1 MIKEGKALSAI
12 SFITI
17 ILLLFTA
24 IFLYVTKESE
34 RDKRIG
40 LQKQVEELTIKGQS
54 FEAKLK
60 ETEIANAQ
68 MAASVKFQEEKI
80 NMLAKGLEDE
90 KAVNSKNAAKIQ
102 EKEFEIQALKAKIE
116 EIKTDKRGIAKDLE
130 KLYEHH
136 LNMEFQLENLVKT
149 KEELEKKA
157 REISEKEGV
166 SLGTVVIKQSRD

>member
-1 MIKEGKALSAI
+1 MIKEGKVLSAI

-17 ILLLFTA
+17 ILLLFST

-34 RDKRIG
+34 KEKRIG
-40 LQKQVEELTIKGQS
+40 LQKQIEELTIKGQG

-60 ETEIANAQ
+60 EAEIAGAQ
-68 MAASVKFQEEKI
+68 MAASIKFQEEKI
-80 NMLAKGLEDE
+80 NMLTKDLEDE
-90 KAVNSKNAAKIQ
+90 KAAGAKSTARMQ
-102 EKEFEIQALKAKIE
+102 EKEFEIQNLKAKIE

-136 LNMEFQLENLVKT
+136 LNLEFQMENLVKT

-157 REISEKEGV
+157 KELVDKEGV

>member
-12 SFITI
+12 SFITV
-17 ILLLFTA
+17 ILLLFTS

-34 RDKRIG
+34 RDKRIS
-40 LQKQVEELTIKGQS
+40 LQKQVEELIIKGQN

-68 MAASVKFQEEKI
+68 MASSIKFQEEKM

-90 KAVNSKNAAKIQ
+90 KAANSKNTAKIQ
-102 EKEFEIQALKAKIE
+102 EKEFEIQNLKAKIE
-116 EIKTDKRGIAKDLE
+116 EIKTEKRGIATDLE

-136 LNMEFQLENLVKT
+136 LNMEFQLENLLKT

-157 REISEKEGV
+157 RDLVDKEGI
-166 SLGTVVIKQSRD
+166 SLGTVIVKQTRN

>member
-1 MIKEGKALSAI
+1 MIKEGKVLSAI

-17 ILLLFTA
+17 ILLLFATV
-24 IFLYVTKESE
+24 FLYVTKESE
-34 RDKRIG
+34 RTKRIG

-68 MAASVKFQEEKI
+68 MAASIKFQEEKI

-90 KAVNSKNAAKIQ
+90 RAVSGKNIAKIQ
-102 EKEFEIQALKAKIE
+102 EKEFEIQNLKVKIE
-116 EIKTDKRGIAKDLE
+116 EIKAEKYGIAKDLE

-136 LNMEFQLENLVKT
+136 LNMEFQLENLLKT
-149 KEELEKKA
+149 KEELERKA
-157 REISEKEGV
+157 KDLVEKEGV
-166 SLGTVVIKQSRD
+166 SLGTVIVKQVRN